1 MAAEL
6 EKNRFSFGNWI
17 SDTTE
22 IREIKNRLI
31 DEPSEG
37 FSAWTR
43 TTAGIIAF
51 LFFLQFLTGILMAF
65 YYVPT
70 VENSYITV
78 AYIEQGINAGNW
90 VRSLH
95 YHSSVLLPLVLILH
109 LAQMLFRNAF
119 TRIPLA
125 WAFSL
130 VFLALVLG
138 AGATGYALPWDARA
152 INGVNIAVS
161 LAGNTPLIGKT
172 LQIWLQNGSSITTL
186 TLSRFYALHVF
197 VVPTLLLACIT
208 ARLFIFGKRKEVS
221 NIGSYGIWAKQQL
234 VRNAVSIGL
243 VFLGLA
249 LFSTKYAAPFG
260 PTAADSG
267 NYLPRPGPQ
276 FLWLFEM
283 QKYTEG
289 NLAAM
294 LAFGFPA
301 LVIGGLFIVPL
312 LSRKIFAKH
321 RLAAAVLFII
331 GFGTVGC
338 LTALAYFQDSS
349 DARISEQLAKQEQ
362 EEAEFRASAF
372 KPKVINLGKE
382 PEKIEKSPSVSAS
395 TDPGAT
401 SENAA
406 VVTVPK
412 VYTANCAKCH
422 GGNGE
427 GTAKFP
433 ELVGVTT
440 REEDPLTDEAVV
452 GIINDPKA
460 YGLSTKMP
468 AYKDKLN
475 DEEKQAIVAWIKS
488 LKPSEKVQ

>member
-6 EKNRFSFGNWI
+6 ETKFSFGSWI
-17 SDTTE
+17 SNTTE
-22 IREIKNRLI
+22 IGEIKNRLL

-37 FSAWTR
+37 FSAWMR

-51 LFFLQFLTGILMAF
+51 LFFVQFLTGVLMAF

-70 VENSYITV
+70 IENSYITV

-90 VRSLH
+90 IRSLH
-95 YHSSVLLPLVLILH
+95 YHSSVLLPLVLVIH
-109 LAQMLFRNAF
+109 LAQMIFRNAL

-130 VFLALVLG
+130 VFLTLVLA

-172 LQIWLQNGSSITTL
+172 LQMWLQNGNSITTL

-197 VVPTLLLACIT
+197 VVPTLILACII
-208 ARLFIFGKRKEVS
+208 ARLFIFGKRKDVS
-221 NIGSYGIWAKQQL
+221 NLENYSIWAKKQF

-243 VFLGLA
+243 VFLALA
-249 LFSTKYAAPFG
+249 LFSVKYAAPFG

-289 NLAAM
+289 NLAAI

-301 LVIGGLFIVPL
+301 LIIGGLFILPL
-312 LSRKIFAKH
+312 LNQKIFSKQ
-321 RLAAAVLFII
+321 RLAATVFFII
-331 GFGTVGC
+331 GFGAVGS
-338 LTALAYFQDSS
+338 LTATAYFQDSS
-349 DARISEQLAKQEQ
+349 DARISEQLAKQEK

-372 KPKVINLGKE
+372 KPKVIHLGKE
-382 PEKIEKSPSVSAS
+382 PEKSEKSTNVSTS
-395 TDPGAT
+395 TESPNN
-401 SENAA
+401 SENTA
-406 VVTVPK
+406 VVAVPK

-440 REEDPLTDEAVV
+440 REEDALTDEAVV

-460 YGLSTKMP
+460 FGLSAKMP